1 MTAHFTHHGGR
12 LAQACTRFGGAPGD
26 WLDLST
32 GINPNG
38 WTTPNALEVDWRR
51 LPDPEAVAE
60 LEAVAARHFGCET
73 AFCVAVPGSETALRL
88 LAGMSDLPGMYRLPC
103 YGTYRAAFAQS
114 ESLAD
119 FDALPA
125 RATVLTIG
133 NPNNPDGITPSRAR
147 LLALL
152 DHQERHGGW
161 LIVDEAFADCTPA
174 ASIVADVGE
183 DRRLIVLR
191 SLGKFFGLAGVR
203 LGFVIG
209 PRETRDRLRLML
221 GDWPLHSAAIE
232 LGTAAYNDQAWI
244 AQARRDIAERAARLD
259 AVLARHGLHARGD
272 CPLFRLIGAARA
284 EDLFE
289 RLAHQHVLTRP
300 FAGSPNLLRIGLPGN
315 RQSLDRLDRALG

>member
-12 LAQACTRFGGAPGD
+12 LAQACTHFGGAPGD

-38 WTTPNALEVDWRR
+38 WGTSSALEVDWRR

-60 LEAVAARHFGCET
+60 LEAAAARHFGCDP
-73 AFCVAVPGSETALRL
+73 AICVAVPGSETALRL
-88 LAGMSDLPGMYRLPC
+88 LAGMFDLPGLYRLPC
-103 YGTYRAAFAQS
+103 YGTYRAAFAQR

-133 NPNNPDGITPSRAR
+133 NPNNPDGTTQSRAR

-174 ASIVADVGE
+174 ASIAADVGE
-183 DRRLIVLR
+183 GRRLIVLR

-221 GDWPLHSAAIE
+221 GDWPLHSAA
-232 LGTAAYNDQAWI
+232 LAFGTAAYNDQAWI
-244 AQARRDIAERAARLD
+244 AQARRELAEQAMRLD
-259 AVLARHGLHARGD
+259 AVLARRGLHARGD
-272 CPLFRLIGAARA
+272 CPLFRLVDAARA